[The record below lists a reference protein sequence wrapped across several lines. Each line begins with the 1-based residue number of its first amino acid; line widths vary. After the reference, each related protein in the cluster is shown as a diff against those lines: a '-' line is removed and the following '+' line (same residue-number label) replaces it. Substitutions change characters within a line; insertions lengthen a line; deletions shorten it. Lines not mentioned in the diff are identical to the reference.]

1 MTCPPYQRANVNCYR
16 QLILCLLEGTLQQ
29 DELGL
34 TIGGVKVAAALQREC
49 QLSETGLPVF
59 GRTLLQPPKAGMARS
74 HIPPG
79 LNRGP
84 VAGSRRLSRFEN
96 WRVFVSASLNLCK
109 SKDSLSLGESFLLL
123 RVPSS
128 LRCSS

>member
-84 VAGSRRLSRFEN
+84 VVQARGACRD
-96 WRVFVSASLNLCK
+96 
-109 SKDSLSLGESFLLL
+109 SKIGAFLSLPL
-123 RVPSS
+123 
-128 LRCSS
+128 

>member
-79 LNRGP
+79 LNPGSGG
-84 VAGSRRLSRFEN
+84 AGSRRLSRFEN
-96 WRVFVSASLNLCK
+96 WRV
-109 SKDSLSLGESFLLL
+109 LSLPL
-123 RVPSS
+123 
-128 LRCSS
+128 